1 MREFRTNDRALP
13 LFITLVVFSIII
25 MTFDIRSEGG
35 GVFSS
40 LRSVTNSALE
50 PLEAAG
56 SVVVNPIADLVA
68 NLSEITNLRSENQAL
83 RALLAEQQAELAAN
97 ADLAARLTVLER
109 LLQLRSDDLTDFTTT
124 MANVV
129 GQTDSFDLAFRIDKG
144 EEAGILVGHPVLD
157 DFGYLVGRVSDSWSG
172 GAIVTPLIAD
182 INAVTVRVGEQ
193 VGTLEPI
200 RGSDTMRFDV
210 FENAVAVRAGQE
222 VVTSSLAQSYPPS
235 IPVGEIIEGAE
246 PTGQTLTA
254 SVRPFS
260 DPTRLR
266 AIVVL
271 TWPTDQLRDD
281 ADTTTTVPIVPD
293 GPSTDS
299 TEG

>member
-1 MREFRTNDRALP
+1 MREFRTSDRSLP

-25 MTFDIRSEGG
+25 MTFDIRSDGE

-40 LRSVTNSALE
+40 LRSVTNTALE

-56 SVVVNPIADLVA
+56 SVVVNPLADLVA
-68 NLSEITNLRSENQAL
+68 NLSEITSLRSENQAL

-109 LLQLRSDDLTDFTTT
+109 LLQLRSDDLADFTTT

-144 EEAGILVGHPVLD
+144 EEAGILEGHPVLD

-235 IPVGEIIEGAE
+235 IPVGEIIEAAE

-260 DPTRLR
+260 DPSRLR

-271 TWPTDQLRDD
+271 TWPTDQSRNE
-281 ADTTTTVPIVPD
+281 DTTTTVPIVPD